1 MKNRNASLEKPS
13 SEEKEQIP
21 VFVSERIC
29 FMNVSEQ
36 FVNDYLVMV
45 NDFENVN
52 RFLGGSHKSYTAGQE
67 IAWVREKL
75 AMKAFVFSMI
85 EKETGDFIGNIELM
99 NPDSREGELGI
110 ALTAGKQNQGY
121 GTEAVRA
128 FTAYAMDH
136 LGLSRIVLRTRPYN
150 PRAIRVYEK
159 CGFRTPK
166 PNHSVTG
173 TEEGKLVIDGK
184 WAVTPQILNEA
195 FAQNMIAAYTAAVE
209 GIGIEPERAAELLDG
224 IELDNGRVVEFDI
237 SGHHGRF
244 MLCKHE
250 NSMAYN
256 GAISTALRDPAEEV
270 TVVFIVDRL
279 SRKYV
284 ANDMSWLW
292 DIDFDRLSDPKVKK
306 VIVSGEFAHDAA
318 ARMLVG
324 GVGEDRLIIEPD
336 LDKMMDAVSE
346 ESEGTIYVM
355 TCFTDQ
361 YKFLNR
367 LKRYDREETR

>member
-1 MKNRNASLEKPS
+1 MCRDNSVPGLFSFIKTRIIRKKGDTEAIMKNRNASLEKPS

-21 VFVSERIC
+21 VFASERIC
-29 FMNVSEQ
+29 FMNVSER

-159 CGFRTPK
+159 CGFRTYRITDEHVFMELVRELEIYVPK
-166 PNHSVTG
+166 PEDGWFYVKMMTDPATMAYNAPWFPPQG
-173 TEEGKLVIDGK
+173 CIPDADKEWEDIQAFWIGK
-184 WAVTPQILNEA
+184 
-195 FAQNMIAAYTAAVE
+195 
-209 GIGIEPERAAELLDG
+209 EPERFYAFLRRKADGAFVGDVNYHQSASPGVCDMGIVIYAPQRGKGYGKQGLELLLDHAFRIDGVSCLQNDFETTRGAAYRIHTCAGFRETRREDG
-224 IELDNGRVVEFDI
+224 IVHLEL
-237 SGHHGRF
+237 
-244 MLCKHE
+244 
-250 NSMAYN
+250 
-256 GAISTALRDPAEEV
+256 T
-270 TVVFIVDRL
+270 
-279 SRKYV
+279 
-284 ANDMSWLW
+284 
-292 DIDFDRLSDPKVKK
+292 
-306 VIVSGEFAHDAA
+306 
-318 ARMLVG
+318 
-324 GVGEDRLIIEPD
+324 
-336 LDKMMDAVSE
+336 
-346 ESEGTIYVM
+346 
-355 TCFTDQ
+355 
-361 YKFLNR
+361 
-367 LKRYDREETR
+367 REEYFAKR